1 MSDFSIPG
9 VTSKYKTSEII
20 DKLMEVERIRL
31 TRMEDE
37 VDTFKKQKS
46 VWLSL
51 NRKISTFRDNSRELY
66 SFQNPFS
73 SKIAESSV
81 TGILTANATRTAL
94 EEKKKIIVKQIA
106 LADRFLSRPLD
117 KDFRAEKGIYRFKV
131 GDKEVKFNFSGGSL
145 NELAALINKRG
156 ADLIRASVVADSDRS
171 RVMAIEGLKTGLKNP
186 LSLHDQALE
195 FGITAGFIRKSG
207 QAEQSITLDR
217 YTITPW
223 LLPLDETMYTLQE
236 GSLTLKPG
244 TEMKIPVKLTGPV
257 TEGMVLEVEIKTEI
271 IPEEEAGPTAPPSGP
286 LIPTAGNIE
295 YQGITIQND
304 PSQVVLPPW
313 EKPEIPVKIDDLQVL
328 FLQGGS
334 QTVALPEIKD
344 SEEFRHFQ
352 FQLQQSEIDTIN
364 LRNRNTHRLI
374 TLQNIRVRDTQVRGE
389 YTPVKPLSTVSD
401 ALLFMDGIE
410 ITRDSNNINDLI
422 PGVELSLH
430 KEGAEEVSLTI
441 ERDREL
447 IKEAIIE
454 LVGNYN
460 QLLTHMDI
468 LTRRDESVIEDAL
481 FLNEDEKEWAEKN
494 LGLFRGNQSLRQLKT
509 RLQNIMMNPY
519 PTSGES
525 ELSLLAHI
533 GIATNATAPGRQ
545 SSLSKTRLRGYLQ
558 IEESKLDSVISGHSD
573 WVKELFGSDGDKDL
587 IIDNGVAFTLD
598 QYLKPYVDT
607 GGIIS
612 SRLNGLD
619 NKISRKNRD
628 IAGYN
633 RHLEDYEAE
642 LKRKYG
648 KMEAALNTLEQSSRA
663 LDNLNRTGSNR

>member
-20 DKLMEVERIRL
+20 DKLMEVERIPL

-37 VDTFKKQKS
+37 VDTFKEQKS

-51 NRKISTFRDNSRELY
+51 NRKISTFRDHSRELY
-66 SFQNPFS
+66 GFQNPFS
-73 SKIAESSV
+73 SRIAVSSD
-81 TGILTANATRTAL
+81 TTILTANATRTAL
-94 EEKKKIIVKQIA
+94 EEKKEMLVKQTA
-106 LADRFLSRPLD
+106 QADRFLSRSLD
-117 KDFRAEKGIYRFKV
+117 KDFRAEKGLYRFKI

-156 ADLIRASVVADSDRS
+156 TDLIRASVVADSNKS
-171 RVMAIEGLKTGLKNP
+171 QVMAIEGLKTGLKNP

-195 FGITAGFIRKSG
+195 FGITAGFIKKSG
-207 QAEQSITLDR
+207 QAEQTITPDR
-217 YTITPW
+217 YTIKPW

-244 TEMKIPVKLTGPV
+244 TEMKIPAKLTGPV
-257 TEGMVLEVEIKTEI
+257 TEGMVLELEIKTEI
-271 IPEEEAGPTAPPSGP
+271 IPEEETGPTAPPSGP
-286 LIPTAGNIE
+286 LIPAAGNIE
-295 YQGITIQND
+295 YQGITIEND

-313 EKPEIPVKIDDLQVL
+313 EKPEVPVKIDDLQVL
-328 FLQGGS
+328 FLEGGS
-334 QTVALPEIKD
+334 QTVALPEISD
-344 SEEFRHFQ
+344 SEDFQLFQ
-352 FQLQQSEIDTIN
+352 FQLQQSEIDNIN

-389 YTPVKPLSTVSD
+389 YTPVKPLSTVND
-401 ALLFMDGIE
+401 ALLSIDGIE

-430 KEGAEEVSLTI
+430 TEGDRAVSLTI
-441 ERDREL
+441 ERDREV
-447 IKEAIIE
+447 IKEAIIQ

-460 QLLTHMDI
+460 QLLTHIDI

-481 FLNEDEKEWAEKN
+481 FLTEDEKESAEKN
-494 LGLFRGNQSLRQLKT
+494 LGLFLGNQSLRQLKT

-519 PTSGES
+519 PTSGEG

-545 SSLSKTRLRGYLQ
+545 SSLSKTRLRGYLE
-558 IEESKLDSVISGHSD
+558 IEEAKLDSAISGHPN
-573 WVKELFGSDGDKDL
+573 WVKELFGSDRDNDL
-587 IIDNGVAFTLD
+587 IIDNGVAFRLD

-612 SRLNGLD
+612 SRTSTLD
-619 NKISRKNRD
+619 SKISRKNRD
-628 IAGYN
+628 IAVYN

-648 KMEAALNTLEQSSRA
+648 KMEAALDALEKSSKA
-663 LDNLNRTGSNR
+663 LDNINRTGGDR

>member
-9 VTSKYKTSEII
+9 VTSKYNTSEII
-20 DKLMEVERIRL
+20 DKLIEVERIPL

-37 VDTFKKQKS
+37 ADTFKEQKS

-66 SFQNPFS
+66 GFQNPFN
-73 SKIAESSV
+73 SKIAESSD
-81 TGILTANATRTAL
+81 TSILTANATRTAM
-94 EEKKKIIVKQIA
+94 EEKKKIFVKQTA
-106 LADRFLSRPLD
+106 QADRFLSGPLD
-117 KDFRAEKGIYRFKV
+117 KDFRAEKGLYRFKI
-131 GDKEVKFNFSGGSL
+131 GDEEVKFNFNGGSL
-145 NELAALINKRG
+145 NDLATLINKRG
-156 ADLIRASVVADSDRS
+156 ADLIRASVVADSDKS
-171 RVMAIEGLKTGLKNP
+171 QVMAIEGLKTGLKNP

-195 FGITAGFIRKSG
+195 FGITAGFIKKSG
-207 QAEQSITLDR
+207 QAEQSIILDR
-217 YTITPW
+217 YTIKPW

-236 GSLTLKPG
+236 GALTLKPG

-257 TEGMVLEVEIKTEI
+257 TEGMVLELEIKTEI
-271 IPEEEAGPTAPPSGP
+271 IPEEQAGQAAPPSGP
-286 LIPTAGNIE
+286 LIPAAGSIE

-304 PSQVVLPPW
+304 PSQVVLPTW
-313 EKPEIPVKIDDLQVL
+313 EKPEIPVRIDDLQVL
-328 FLQGGS
+328 FLEGGS
-334 QTVALPEIKD
+334 QIEALPGIED
-344 SEEFRHFQ
+344 SEEFRLFQ

-389 YTPVKPLSTVSD
+389 YTPLKPLSTVSD
-401 ALLFMDGIE
+401 ALLSMDGIE
-410 ITRDSNNINDLI
+410 ITRDSNNFNDLI

-430 KEGAEEVSLTI
+430 TKGDRAVSLTI
-441 ERDREL
+441 ERDREV
-447 IKEAIIE
+447 IKEAIIQ

-460 QLLTHMDI
+460 QLLTHIDI

-481 FLNEDEKEWAEKN
+481 FLTEDEKEWAEKN
-494 LGLFRGNQSLRQLKT
+494 LGLFLGNQSLRQIKT

-545 SSLSKTRLRGYLQ
+545 SSLSKTRLRGYLE
-558 IEESKLDSVISGHSD
+558 IEESKLDSTISAHPN

-587 IIDNGVAFTLD
+587 IIDSGVAFSLD

-612 SRLNGLD
+612 SQLNSLD
-619 NKISRKNRD
+619 SKISRKNRD
-628 IAGYN
+628 IAAYN
-633 RHLEDYEAE
+633 RHLEDYEAK

-648 KMEAALNTLEQSSRA
+648 RMEAALDALEKSSKA
-663 LDNLNRTGSNR
+663 LDNLNRTGSDR

>member
-9 VTSKYKTSEII
+9 VTSKYQTAEII
-20 DKLMEVERIRL
+20 DKLMEVERIPL

-51 NRKISTFRDNSRELY
+51 NRKISTFRDNSREIY
-66 SFQNPFS
+66 SFQNPFN
-73 SKIAESSV
+73 SKIAESSD
-81 TGILTANATRTAL
+81 TNILTANATRTAL
-94 EEKKKIIVKQIA
+94 EEKKKIIVKQTA
-106 LADRFLSRPLD
+106 QADRFLSRSLD
-117 KDFRAEKGIYRFKV
+117 KDFQPEKGLYRFKV

-145 NELAALINKRG
+145 KELAALINKRG
-156 ADLIRASVVADSDRS
+156 TDLIRASLVADSDKS
-171 RVMAIEGLKTGLKNP
+171 QVMAIEGLKTGIKNP

-195 FGITAGFIRKSG
+195 FGITAGFIKKSG
-207 QAEQSITLDR
+207 QAEQSITPDR

-257 TEGMVLEVEIKTEI
+257 TEGMVLELEIKTEI
-271 IPEEEAGPTAPPSGP
+271 IPEEETGRIVPPSGP
-286 LIPTAGNIE
+286 LIPAAGSIE
-295 YQGITIQND
+295 YQDITIQND

-313 EKPEIPVKIDDLQVL
+313 DKPEIPIKIDDLQVL
-328 FLQGGS
+328 FLEGGL
-334 QTVALPEIKD
+334 QTVALPEISD
-344 SEEFRHFQ
+344 SEDFQLFR

-374 TLQNIRVRDTQVRGE
+374 TLQNIRIRDTQVRGE

-401 ALLFMDGIE
+401 ALLSMDGIE

-430 KEGAEEVSLTI
+430 SKGDRAVSLTI
-441 ERDREL
+441 ERDREV
-447 IKEAIIE
+447 IIEAIIE

-460 QLLTHMDI
+460 QLLTHIDI

-481 FLNEDEKEWAEKN
+481 FLTEDEKEWAEKN
-494 LGLFRGNQSLRQLKT
+494 LGLFLGNQSLRQLKT

-519 PTSGES
+519 PTSGKS

-545 SSLSKTRLRGYLQ
+545 SSLSKTRLRGYLE
-558 IEESKLDSVISGHSD
+558 IEESKLDSAISAHPD
-573 WVKELFGSDGDKDL
+573 WVKELFGYDGDNDL
-587 IIDNGVAFTLD
+587 IIDNGVAFILD

-619 NKISRKNRD
+619 GKISRKNRD
-628 IAGYN
+628 IAVYN

-642 LKRKYG
+642 LRRKYG
-648 KMEAALNTLEQSSRA
+648 RMEAALDALERSSKA
-663 LDNLNRTGSNR
+663 LDNFNRTGSDK

>member
-9 VTSKYKTSEII
+9 VTSKYKTFEII
-20 DKLMEVERIRL
+20 DKLMEVERIPL

-37 VDTFKKQKS
+37 VDTFKEQKS

-66 SFQNPFS
+66 GFQNPFN
-73 SKIAESSV
+73 SKIAESSD
-81 TGILTANATRTAL
+81 TSILTANATRTAL
-94 EEKKKIIVKQIA
+94 EEKKKIIVRQTA
-106 LADRFLSRPLD
+106 QADRFLSRPLN
-117 KDFRAEKGIYRFKV
+117 KDFRAEKGLYRFKV
-131 GDKEVKFNFSGGSL
+131 GDKEVKFTFSGGSL

-156 ADLIRASVVADSDRS
+156 ADLIRASVVADSDKS
-171 RVMAIEGLKTGLKNP
+171 RVMTIEGLKTGLKNP

-195 FGITAGFIRKSG
+195 FGITAGFIKKSG
-207 QAEQSITLDR
+207 QAEQGITLDR
-217 YTITPW
+217 YTIRPW

-236 GSLTLKPG
+236 GALTLQPG

-257 TEGMVLEVEIKTEI
+257 TEGMVLELEIKTEI
-271 IPEEEAGPTAPPSGP
+271 IPEEETGRITSPSGP
-286 LIPTAGNIE
+286 LIPAAGNIE

-313 EKPEIPVKIDDLQVL
+313 EKPEVPIKIDDLQVL
-328 FLQGGS
+328 FLEAGS
-334 QTVALPEIKD
+334 QTVALPDISD
-344 SEEFRHFQ
+344 SEDFQLFQ
-352 FQLQQSEIDTIN
+352 FQLQQSEIDSIN

-389 YTPVKPLSTVSD
+389 YTPVKPLSMVSD
-401 ALLFMDGIE
+401 ALLSIDGIE

-430 KEGAEEVSLTI
+430 TEGDRAVSLTI
-441 ERDREL
+441 ERDREV
-447 IKEAIIE
+447 IKEAIIQ

-460 QLLTHMDI
+460 QLLTHIDI

-481 FLNEDEKEWAEKN
+481 FLTEDEKESAEKN
-494 LGLFRGNQSLRQLKT
+494 LGLFLGNQSLRQLKT

-519 PTSGES
+519 PTSGKNEFS
-525 ELSLLAHI
+525 ILAHI

-545 SSLSKTRLRGYLQ
+545 SSLSKTRLRGYLE
-558 IEESKLDSVISGHSD
+558 IEESKLDSTISAHPD

-587 IIDNGVAFTLD
+587 IIDNGVAFGLD

-612 SRLNGLD
+612 ARLNSLD
-619 NKISRKNRD
+619 SKISRKTSD
-628 IAGYN
+628 IATYN

-648 KMEAALNTLEQSSRA
+648 RMEAALDTLEKSSKA
-663 LDNLNRTGSNR
+663 LDNLNRTGSDR

>member
-9 VTSKYKTSEII
+9 VTSKYNTSEII
-20 DKLMEVERIRL
+20 DKLIEVERIPL

-37 VDTFKKQKS
+37 VDTFKEQKS

-66 SFQNPFS
+66 GFQNPFN
-73 SKIAESSV
+73 SKIAESSD

-94 EEKKKIIVKQIA
+94 EEKKKIIVKQTA
-106 LADRFLSRPLD
+106 EADRFLSRPLD
-117 KDFRAEKGIYRFKV
+117 KDFRAEKGLYRFKV

-145 NELAALINKRG
+145 NELTALINKRG
-156 ADLIRASVVADSDRS
+156 ADLIRASVVADSAKS
-171 RVMAIEGLKTGLKNP
+171 QVMAIEGLKTGLKNP

-195 FGITAGFIRKSG
+195 FGITAGFIKKSG
-207 QAEQSITLDR
+207 LAEQNITLDR

-236 GSLTLKPG
+236 GALTLKPG
-244 TEMKIPVKLTGPV
+244 TEMKIPVKLAGPV
-257 TEGMVLEVEIKTEI
+257 TEGMVLELQIKTEI
-271 IPEEEAGPTAPPSGP
+271 IPEEETGPTAPPSGP
-286 LIPTAGNIE
+286 HIPAAGSIE

-304 PSQVVLPPW
+304 PSQAVLPTW
-313 EKPEIPVKIDDLQVL
+313 EKPEMPVKIDDLQVI
-328 FLQGGS
+328 FLEGGS
-334 QTVALPEIKD
+334 QIEALPGIED
-344 SEEFRHFQ
+344 SEDFRLFQ

-401 ALLFMDGIE
+401 ALLSMDGIE

-430 KEGAEEVSLTI
+430 TKGDRAVNLTI
-441 ERDREL
+441 ERDREV
-447 IKEAIIE
+447 IIEAIIQ

-460 QLLTHMDI
+460 QLLTHIDI

-481 FLNEDEKEWAEKN
+481 FLTEDEKEWAEKS
-494 LGLFRGNQSLRQLKT
+494 LGLFLGNQSLRQIKT

-519 PTSGES
+519 PTSGKS
-525 ELSLLAHI
+525 ELTLLAHI

-545 SSLSKTRLRGYLQ
+545 TSLSKTRLRGYLE
-558 IEESKLDSVISGHSD
+558 IDESKLDSTISAHPN
-573 WVKELFGSDGDKDL
+573 WVKELFGSDGDNDL
-587 IIDNGVAFTLD
+587 IIDNGVAFILD
-598 QYLKPYVDT
+598 QYLKPYVHT
-607 GGIIS
+607 GGIIPS
-612 SRLNGLD
+612 QLNGLD
-619 NKISRKNRD
+619 SKISRKNRD
-628 IAGYN
+628 IAAYS

-648 KMEAALNTLEQSSRA
+648 KMEAALDSLEKSSQA
-663 LDNLNRTGSNR
+663 LDNLNRTGSDR